1 MTKRRGRLSQT
12 QSKKKGINNAAAKYF
27 KAALDVG
34 RHTRRELPRSS
45 GAGNEPGKP
54 KKALDIVYVLLFT
67 VAYCAIFTLPM
78 FSNNYRFTS
87 MKHKSLFASEIVLKG
102 KKKKRE

>member
-45 GAGNEPGKP
+45 GAGNEPRKP

-67 VAYCAIFTLPM
+67 EFHIAQYSPCQCFPTIIGLPQ
-78 FSNNYRFTS
+78 
-87 MKHKSLFASEIVLKG
+87 
-102 KKKKRE
+102 